1 MSPKAAGVSALLPLF
16 AAMPAFAAEGA
27 PHLDGSQLGLIW
39 AVPFAGILLSIAIMP
54 LAVPHFWHHHF
65 GKISAFWALAFVLP
79 AAVLHGPALAGYE
92 VLHTLLLEYIP
103 FIILLFALFTV
114 AGGIYVR
121 GNLHGSP
128 GVNTGFLAIGTVIA
142 SWTGTTGAAMLLIR
156 PLIRANDSRRHNAH
170 VVVFFI
176 FLVANVGGSLTPLGD
191 PPLFL
196 GFLKGVSFFWPT
208 VHLFLPMLV
217 VSVMVLTVFY
227 FLDRWFYAREEG
239 MPPARDPTP
248 DSRVGIEGWV
258 NVALLGGVVLAVLMS
273 GSWKPGI
280 GITIYHVTVELQNI
294 ARDLLLLVI
303 AGLSMALTRRDIRA
317 ANGFSWG
324 PIAEVAKLFVGIF
337 LTIIPAIAI
346 LKAGREG
353 ALAPLVN
360 LVTGANG
367 EPVNVWYFWLTGIL
381 SSFLDNAPTYL
392 VFFNMAGGDPVQL
405 MGPLALTLGAIS
417 AGAVFM
423 GANTYIGNAPNF
435 MVKAI
440 AEENGVKMPSFFGYM
455 AWSCV
460 ILLPCFAVVTLI
472 FYR

>member
-1 MSPKAAGVSALLPLF
+1 MAAPAL
-16 AAMPAFAAEGA
+16 AAAEGA
-27 PHLDGSQLGLIW
+27 PHLDGAQLGILW
-39 AVPFAGILLSIAIMP
+39 AVPFVGILLSIAIMP
-54 LAVPHFWHHHF
+54 LAAPHFWHHHF
-65 GKISAFWALAFVLP
+65 GKISAFWALAFILP
-79 AAVLHGPALAGYE
+79 FAATQGVEIALYE
-92 VLHTLLLEYIP
+92 VVHTLLLEYIP

-128 GVNTGFLAIGTVIA
+128 GVNTGFLAFGTVIA

-156 PLIRANDSRRHNAH
+156 PLIRANDSRRYNAH
-170 VVVFFI
+170 TVVFFI

-208 VHLFLPMLV
+208 THLFLPMLV
-217 VSVMVLTVFY
+217 VSVLLLAIFY
-227 FLDRWFYAREEG
+227 LLDRWYYAKEEN
-239 MPPARDPTP
+239 MPPRPDPTP

-273 GSWKPGI
+273 GYWKPGI
-280 GITIYHVTVELQNI
+280 RFEVYHVPVELQNI
-294 ARDLLLLVI
+294 ARDVLLIAI
-303 AGLSMALTRRDIRA
+303 AGLSLLLTRQDIRA
-317 ANGFSWG
+317 ANGFNWG
-324 PIAEVAKLFVGIF
+324 PIAEVAKLFAGIF

-346 LKAGREG
+346 LKAGTNG
-353 ALAPLVN
+353 ALAPLVE
-360 LVTGANG
+360 LVTGPGG
-367 EPVNVWYFWLTGIL
+367 EPVNAWYFWLTGIL

-392 VFFNMAGGDPVQL
+392 VFFNMAGGDAVQL
-405 MGPLALTLGAIS
+405 MGPLAVTLGAIS

-423 GANTYIGNAPNF
+423 GAVTYIGNAPNF

-440 AEENGVKMPSFFGYM
+440 AETNGVKMPSFFGYM
-455 AWSCV
+455 GWSICMLMP
-460 ILLPCFAVVTLI
+460 IFALVTVL